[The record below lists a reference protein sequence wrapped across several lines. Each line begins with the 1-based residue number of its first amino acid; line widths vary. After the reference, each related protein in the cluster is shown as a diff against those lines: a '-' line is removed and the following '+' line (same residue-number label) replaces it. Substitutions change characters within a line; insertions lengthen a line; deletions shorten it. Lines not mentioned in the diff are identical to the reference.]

1 MQKWGGQSPPLKK
14 PRGGRPPASDATA
27 AAAAIG
33 WGMLEFVEIS
43 GAASVQFLVV
53 ARGDEAAVPGERL
66 DVRRRHVRRA
76 PLIRLA
82 TAPAVADG
90 VDGRRGDGQRGGGPV
105 ESSRQHGRRLRLVLV
120 EIVHPQ
126 VVAGFV
132 VAVFTAQ
139 RWNAI
144 GKQTEMKLEMR
155 GKAQREAGRPV
166 FARHKCCQYLH
177 PYLTATHIPSTKTPM
192 PIKFGVF
199 H

>member
-1 MQKWGGQSPPLKK
+1 MHCDYMTDGEQKLLLFKEPAPENEIVCYTVDSAITNAKVRGSVPSVEKTE
-14 PRGGRPPASDATA
+14 GGRPPASDAT
-27 AAAAIG
+27 AAAIG

-66 DVRRRHVRRA
+66 DVRRRHLRRA
-76 PLIRLA
+76 PLIQLA

-139 RWNAI
+139 
-144 GKQTEMKLEMR
+144 L
-155 GKAQREAGRPV
+155 
-166 FARHKCCQYLH
+166 
-177 PYLTATHIPSTKTPM
+177 
-192 PIKFGVF
+192 
-199 H
+199 